1 MPIFNAAM
9 NTALEA
15 VALSVRAGGT
25 VAQAVVDGLNA
36 FRKSEFYKGLSKEG
50 QEGIENE
57 VASELE
63 RVVKESKFKDKV
75 IEKQKEV
82 VSFLDSLKESRDKN
96 KRGNYKTSKAAAR
109 NAETISDPDKKQAK
123 IDKAALM
130 ALSGIALNTDE
141 FTVAVIKVKGLSEKN
156 IKSLMETLQES
167 IDKSFELLGWVQ
179 YTLTSRAIG
188 GNDYTPGGEENT
200 MIDFGEVE
208 SDTPF
213 RTMT

>member
-1 MPIFNAAM
+1 MAATDILAADIR
-9 NTALEA
+9 NRLGADSTDITTDQATQFIAYANGWESKILAINSKA
-15 VALSVRAGGT
+15 VAT
-25 VAQAVVDGLNA
+25 
-36 FRKSEFYKGLSKEG
+36 
-50 QEGIENE
+50 
-57 VASELE
+57 LE
-63 RVVKESKFKDKV
+63 TYE
-75 IEKQKEV
+75 
-82 VSFLDSLKESRDKN
+82 
-96 KRGNYKTSKAAAR
+96 AA
-109 NAETISDPDKKQAK
+109 IVKQAK